1 MHLWTTGENGDE
13 HADRARSLTWLL
25 LEKIP
30 FLLLSAGSAIVTVIA
45 QKSGGALRAEYG
57 LLLRV
62 ENALVSYLHYLGK
75 ALWPSKLA
83 ALYPFPRNGV
93 ATWEVAAAVLAIIAV
108 TYATLFLTQKR
119 YFAVGWFWF
128 LGTLVPV
135 IGLVQVGEQ
144 AMADRYAYIPFVGL
158 FIAVVWGL
166 EEWASVHKVPPSILG
181 VAVTIWIFALTMT
194 AHAQMKYWASTTE
207 LWSHTLEVTGPNFVA
222 EDNLGAELI
231 KDGKI
236 EAARARFQRAIDINS
251 RDPFSHLD
259 AGVCDQRLG
268 NFQGAIA
275 HYQAALQLSSERLL
289 RATALSNLGSS
300 YRKLGN
306 YDPARRNFVAALQI
320 DPQNVISLIG
330 LGLVAQKTGDLATA
344 SIYYSQATHAQP
356 WGITYILLAQALE
369 KSGRRA
375 DAKAAMDRAKQS
387 SPDLE
392 SDQEYADRLLRE

>member
-1 MHLWTTGENGDE
+1 
-13 HADRARSLTWLL
+13 
-25 LEKIP
+25 
-30 FLLLSAGSAIVTVIA
+30 
-45 QKSGGALRAEYG
+45 
-57 LLLRV
+57 
-62 ENALVSYLHYLGK
+62 
-75 ALWPSKLA
+75 
-83 ALYPFPRNGV
+83 
-93 ATWEVAAAVLAIIAV
+93 
-108 TYATLFLTQKR
+108 
-119 YFAVGWFWF
+119 
-128 LGTLVPV
+128 
-135 IGLVQVGEQ
+135 
-144 AMADRYAYIPFVGL
+144 
-158 FIAVVWGL
+158 
-166 EEWASVHKVPPSILG
+166 
-181 VAVTIWIFALTMT
+181 
-194 AHAQMKYWASTTE
+194 MKYWASTTE